1 MTGRSLHDALL
12 RVLTSAELRR
22 RLAAGDDAVAG
33 LLGGEEAA
41 VLRAAD
47 PERLARL
54 ARFMGRH
61 FYRERIVRLFA
72 ASRAVARARGTE
84 PLGILDGAAFGALL
98 DAAELG
104 SGMTAEG
111 VARLV
116 EDALRAALAGLAYGG
131 DLVAY
136 EGALFRAEAGP
147 RRWRDPVDGLE
158 SGRAA
163 RSAHAR
169 LCALEWDVTGLVAA
183 VRRGDAAP
191 PEPPRAPTRL
201 LVALAPNG
209 RVTTVRCPEAVERL
223 LAALDGVRSTAEAAA
238 AAGVGEAEAAQVL
251 RQLGEVGAV
260 EWRPQA
266 PLSLSD

>member
-22 RLAAGDDAVAG
+22 RLAAGDGAVAG
-33 LLGGEEAA
+33 RLGEAEAA
-41 VLRAAD
+41 ALRAAD

-61 FYRERIVRLFA
+61 FYRERLVRLFA
-72 ASRAVARARGTE
+72 ASRALARARGTE
-84 PLGILDGAAFGALL
+84 LLGILDGAAFGTLL

-104 SGMTAEG
+104 SATTAEEVARLAEG
-111 VARLV
+111 V
-116 EDALRAALAGLAYGG
+116 LRPALAGLPYGG

-136 EGALFRAEAGP
+136 EGTLFRAEAGP
-147 RRWRDPVDGLE
+147 RRWADGDRRE
-158 SGRAA
+158 DGCAA
-163 RSAHAR
+163 RSPHAR
-169 LCALEWDVTGLVAA
+169 LCTLEWDVTGLVAA

-238 AAGVGEAEAAQVL
+238 AAGVGEAEAARVL

-260 EWRPQA
+260 EWRRPGSPPRA
-266 PLSLSD
+266 